1 MDGVEPGSEGD
12 QKASGAWSGS
22 PRIVI
27 AVLSLAALVGIG
39 CLLMLPAKTS
49 LATVVA
55 RGLAYVGATGAAGA
69 AAMWMGW
76 ALLRVESAPAPVA
89 FGQAAAEGFVFLPC
103 IVLLAFKDSAW
114 VLLAVGV
121 GLAVM
126 LRGMRYVFP
135 PDEEAGEMGWEEAR
149 DFSALY
155 GLPARGQPVWKM
167 AVVAICVQ
175 ASVIAVFAGD
185 VSTASL
191 FLMVW
196 WSMVL
201 WRFSELRGTRKQV
214 APVRWPRWRR
224 LAEMGAFALVVTVF
238 LLLPDRPGKKGD
250 SLHAG
255 MKRPAGDRQGD
266 SGSTGE
272 GYVGIVLWPP
282 VAKKKVEVVA
292 PRPHAAMFV
301 AGRSRPIEIP
311 FDGAYWYFKAPDRR
325 PSPKAH
331 VAHGLPAE
339 LNIRSSDRSPLLM
352 EAHQRL
358 GTRIDL
364 DCCGQI
370 DLAVTNGDNRLGK
383 IAVGMIL
390 TDSSS
395 PARASVYLGEKA
407 LVSSEAT
414 QIGLTRAPVEETVRF
429 AIPNVKAGRARSFD
443 EITVFFMP
451 DRVRALAGAKVNV
464 RSFKLVPR

>member
-1 MDGVEPGSEGD
+1 MEDGGGGD
-12 QKASGAWSGS
+12 LRAGVGDCSVCGGCFDGQPVSGGVVVDGAL
-22 PRIVI
+22 
-27 AVLSLAALVGIG
+27 AVQR
-39 CLLMLPAKTS
+39 
-49 LATVVA
+49 VA
-55 RGLAYVGATGAAGA
+55 RDVEAGGAGAVASVAEAGGDGGVRGDGDGFFAAAGA
-69 AAMWMGW
+69 VGEEGGFAAWG
-76 ALLRVESAPAPVA
+76 
-89 FGQAAAEGFVFLPC
+89 
-103 IVLLAFKDSAW
+103 
-114 VLLAVGV
+114 
-121 GLAVM
+121 
-126 LRGMRYVFP
+126 
-135 PDEEAGEMGWEEAR
+135 DE
-149 DFSALY
+149 
-155 GLPARGQPVWKM
+155 
-167 AVVAICVQ
+167 
-175 ASVIAVFAGD
+175 ASG
-185 VSTASL
+185 
-191 FLMVW
+191 
-196 WSMVL
+196 
-201 WRFSELRGTRKQV
+201 G
-214 APVRWPRWRR
+214 
-224 LAEMGAFALVVTVF
+224 G
-238 LLLPDRPGKKGD
+238 
-250 SLHAG
+250 
-255 MKRPAGDRQGD
+255 

-292 PRPHAAMFV
+292 PRPDSAMFV

-364 DCCGQI
+364 DCCGEI

-407 LVSSEAT
+407 LVSSEST
-414 QIGLTRAPVEETVRF
+414 QIALTRAPVEETVRF
-429 AIPNVKAGRARSFD
+429 AIPNVKAGKVRSFD

-464 RSFKLVPR
+464 RSFRLVPR